1 MATKNN
7 ETVSIPAINIQYATI
22 TVVGDSPLIVHK
34 WSEKAKKEILDKQMK
49 KAKTKGH
56 DAKDPVRDFID
67 SLYWLEGEPVEKT
80 EEGFAKAIQNGAR
93 FGFPSVAFKA
103 SAVAAGYRSGVT
115 KNLVSMYGAFH
126 IDGEFVEINGVPDM
140 REDMCKV
147 GMGVADIRYRGE
159 FKEWSATFQVKYNAS
174 AISLEQLVNL
184 FNLGGFA
191 CGLGEWRIEKGGAYG
206 AYHVA

>member
-7 ETVSIPAINIQYATI
+7 ESVSIPAINIQYATI
-22 TVVGDSPLIVHK
+22 SIVGDSPLIVHK

-67 SLYWLEGEPVEKT
+67 SLYWLDGEPEEKT
-80 EEGFAKAIQNGAR
+80 EEGFAKAVQNGAR

-126 IDGEFVEINGVPDM
+126 IDGEFVEIKGIPEM
-140 REDMCKV
+140 REDMVRV

-174 AISLEQLVNL
+174 TISLEQLVNL

-191 CGLGEWRIEKGGAYG
+191 CGLGEWRAEKGGAFG
-206 AYHVA
+206 SYHVE